1 MSATGQRTVLLNGL
15 DKPTG
20 VLWRAGELWVM
31 ERRALIRSAWRG
43 RGGEVGPREVVLDEL
58 PFNGRSEG
66 TLTPLPDGRFLYE
79 TSGTLDGDRA
89 QEGSGTLWI
98 FDPKT
103 EESRVLA
110 TGAKNAYAHALLA
123 DGRIVTTE
131 IGDNV
136 TDADAP
142 LEELDVVAL
151 TGAPA
156 DLGWPNCPGDR
167 DCPGVVRPLAVFPVA
182 STPTGV
188 AVAGDDIYVSLFV
201 TGEVVRVSL
210 EGVGGGGRTGSPDDR
225 RRGLRWAAHT
235 CRSQ

>member
-1 MSATGQRTVLLNGL
+1 LLLVAQLAGEEGASTGEILSLDVATGQRTVLLNGL

-43 RGGEVGPREVVLDEL
+43 RGGEVGPREVVLNEL

-136 TDADAP
+136 TDP
-142 LEELDVVAL
+142 HWRSSTWWRSPVRRRTLDGR
-151 TGAPA
+151 TAPA
-156 DLGWPNCPGDR
+156 TATVP
-167 DCPGVVRPLAVFPVA
+167 A
-182 STPTGV
+182 SS
-188 AVAGDDIYVSLFV
+188 ARSRSFRSRRHRRA
-201 TGEVVRVSL
+201 
-210 EGVGGGGRTGSPDDR
+210 SPSP
-225 RRGLRWAAHT
+225 ATTST
-235 CRSQ
+235 CRCS